1 MITYHCVL
9 NNEMCVDLDS
19 ISAAQAMR
27 LVLERNPG
35 HTIIQCWSGDRG
47 RRDAYGYIDYEI
59 PPHKPVQAAPRQR
72 PRPDSDRACTLFDD
86 AEVVAESKL
95 ALSRRLTPTPTTTA

>member
-72 PRPDSDRACTLFDD
+72 PRPDSDRAQTATAHAPCSTTQR
-86 AEVVAESKL
+86 SWPNPSS
-95 ALSRRLTPTPTTTA
+95 LSRAA